1 MFTAGVSKDKSLRM
15 RFTFARID
23 CPGLFCCRSGNLD
36 EERFSSLCVAGGEA
50 AAGSVGGSPRDPS
63 WRRRR
68 NMRGQVKG
76 GLKKERMLCH
86 VFELTLRV
94 GSLFLMTLSRLV
106 IRL

>member
-1 MFTAGVSKDKSLRM
+1 MFTAGVSNDKSLRM

-23 CPGLFCCRSGNLD
+23 CLGFFCSRSGNLD
-36 EERFSSLCVAGGEA
+36 EERSSSLCVAGGEA
-50 AAGSVGGSPRDPS
+50 AAGCVGGSPRDPS

-68 NMRGQVKG
+68 NLRGQVKG

-86 VFELTLRV
+86 LFELTLRV
-94 GSLFLMTLSRLV
+94 GSLFLMMFFRLV